1 MARHALD
8 LTSRAASWDKLCQ
21 EWNNELVIS
30 VVMRIIMR
38 IGLEQ
43 EKHRI
48 DPGEDNSLLPLPSP
62 SKLNNLRKLVQLAF
76 QKGLSDGIEMRR
88 ERERLGDDEWKNVR
102 RVLLICL
109 HESLRERM
117 KIPCSDEFSIIDRTW
132 PKFVGK
138 IRRLAERKRT

>member
-8 LTSRAASWDKLCQ
+8 LTNRAASWDKLCQ

-62 SKLNNLRKLVQLAF
+62 SKLNKLRKLVQLAF

-88 ERERLGDDEWKNVR
+88 EREIGR
-102 RVLLICL
+102 RRMEKRAQGVAYLLT
-109 HESLRERM
+109 R
-117 KIPCSDEFSIIDRTW
+117 IP
-132 PKFVGK
+132 
-138 IRRLAERKRT
+138 